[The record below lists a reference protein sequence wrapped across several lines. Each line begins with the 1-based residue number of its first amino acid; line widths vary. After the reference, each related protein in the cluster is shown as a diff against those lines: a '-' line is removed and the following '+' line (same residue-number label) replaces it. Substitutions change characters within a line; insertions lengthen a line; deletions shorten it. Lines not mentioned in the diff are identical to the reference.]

1 LGLFWRK
8 IANTFGNISLVFD
21 LSVNSKIYLDPDRQH
36 NLRQRVL
43 LIEHPNRR
51 TDMRV
56 ATGLFVL
63 VTGALM
69 MTPITSLAKGKEGQG
84 ANQSGARAQIER
96 GQKDL
101 DRDRLRTRDRVS
113 VPSHDRDRIQDRT
126 HAPDFAK
133 LSDHDIYGQ
142 EVMTAQERDAYRNQ
156 LQNAASSEERRR
168 IEAAHRHE
176 VQVRAQGQG
185 IDLAPPG
192 QGIYG
197 GAIMSVE
204 ERNQY
209 REQLRLTG
217 SDPEKKT
224 RFMAQHQEKM
234 QQRAKAQGID
244 LDGMT
249 ETEEA
254 E

>member
-1 LGLFWRK
+1 
-8 IANTFGNISLVFD
+8 
-21 LSVNSKIYLDPDRQH
+21 
-36 NLRQRVL
+36 
-43 LIEHPNRR
+43 
-51 TDMRV
+51 MRV
-56 ATGLFVL
+56 ATTLFVIAA
-63 VTGALM
+63 GALVL
-69 MTPITSLAKGKEGQG
+69 TPITGLAKGKEGSG
-84 ANQSGARAQIER
+84 ASQSGARAQIER
-96 GQKDL
+96 GQRDL

-113 VPSHDRDRIQDRT
+113 VPSRDRDRIQDRT

-142 EVMTAQERDAYRNQ
+142 EVMTAQERNAYRKQ
-156 LQNAASSEERRR
+156 LQDAASSEDRKR

-176 VQVRAQGQG
+176 MQIRAREQGV
-185 IDLAPPG
+185 DLAPPG

-197 GAIMSVE
+197 GAMMSVE

-209 REQLRLTG
+209 REQLRLSE

-244 LDGMT
+244 LDGVT
-249 ETEEA
+249 EAEEA

>member
-1 LGLFWRK
+1 
-8 IANTFGNISLVFD
+8 
-21 LSVNSKIYLDPDRQH
+21 
-36 NLRQRVL
+36 
-43 LIEHPNRR
+43 
-51 TDMRV
+51 MRV
-56 ATGLFVL
+56 ATVLFVL
-63 VTGALM
+63 VAGALM
-69 MTPITSLAKGKEGQG
+69 LTPITSMAKGKEGSG
-84 ANQSGARAQIER
+84 ASQSGARAQIER

-142 EVMTAQERDAYRNQ
+142 EMMTAQERNAYRKQ
-156 LQNAASSEERRR
+156 LQDAASSEERKR
-168 IEAAHRHE
+168 IEATHRHE
-176 VQVRAQGQG
+176 MQVRAQEQG

-192 QGIYG
+192 QDIYG

-204 ERNQY
+204 ERNRY
-209 REQLRLTG
+209 REQLRLTE
-217 SDPEKKT
+217 SDPKEKT
-224 RFMAQHQEKM
+224 RFMAKHQEKM
-234 QQRAKAQGID
+234 QKRAKAQGID

-249 ETEEA
+249 EVEEA